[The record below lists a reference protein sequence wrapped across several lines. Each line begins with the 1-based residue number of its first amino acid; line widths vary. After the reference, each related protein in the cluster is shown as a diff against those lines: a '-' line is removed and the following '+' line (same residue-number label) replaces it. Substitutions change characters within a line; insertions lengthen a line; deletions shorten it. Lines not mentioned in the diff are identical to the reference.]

1 MNKSRRI
8 SVILACA
15 MLGCSDSA
23 DTSPARTPVNPPS
36 EAEPS
41 VVQAR
46 ACGIDGGI
54 VVTRDGIGALRVGAT
69 MTDIRARCGIVRDGS
84 GRGVEGMPERRI
96 AVDLGRDTVDA
107 VVVDDRVWRIHVDGP
122 AFRTTDG
129 LGVGTTVAELRKDR
143 VARVLAGE
151 GSMFVT
157 LADQCGLS
165 FELGGVAFGPE
176 RPASELPA
184 DARVVEVLVFGC
196 ESPQP

>member
-1 MNKSRRI
+1 M
-8 SVILACA
+8 
-15 MLGCSDSA
+15 
-23 DTSPARTPVNPPS
+23 NPPDES
-36 EAEPS
+36 EPS
-41 VVQAR
+41 VVQTP
-46 ACGIDGGI
+46 ACEVDRGTIL
-54 VVTRDGIGALRVGAT
+54 TRDGIGALRVGASV
-69 MTDIRARCGIVRDGS
+69 TDVRARCNVVRDATR
-84 GRGVEGMPERRI
+84 RGVEGMPERRI

-122 AFRTTDG
+122 AFRTADG

-165 FELGGVAFGPE
+165 FKLGGVAFGPA

-184 DARVVEVLVFGC
+184 DARVVEVLAFGC